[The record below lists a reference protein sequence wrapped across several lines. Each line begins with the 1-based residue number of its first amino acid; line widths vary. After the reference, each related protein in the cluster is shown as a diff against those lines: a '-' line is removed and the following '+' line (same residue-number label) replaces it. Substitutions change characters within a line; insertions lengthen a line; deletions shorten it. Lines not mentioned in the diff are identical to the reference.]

1 MSKKSS
7 IVSFRKYLLVTLF
20 LILVSPAFAIDE
32 SEFEKKVFA
41 LDWKTEPGVYE
52 LIGTNAF
59 LKITSEEYLVLG
71 EDANKYA
78 QITEGHDRFKV
89 DAIVSRIGGPEKE
102 TQVYYQYIEAD
113 YIEMDDWEQHI
124 DKDSLLEE
132 LKKATEETN
141 KIRDKSVQKL
151 FVDGWVEPPAIDKER
166 AIVYW
171 AFSAHTES
179 GIKIVNAKALKL
191 GRRGFT
197 SITWI
202 GRLEQFENAKESLD
216 PTLFAYTFDEGSR
229 YLDFVAGTDKVAA
242 LGVGA
247 LAYKLITGKKASKT
261 GLAGVLAA
269 LAIFAKKFWFI
280 IFIPFVFAWKWIKG
294 LFKGNKD
301 LS

>member
-1 MSKKSS
+1 
-7 IVSFRKYLLVTLF
+7 VTLF

-52 LIGTNAF
+52 LIGTNSF
-59 LKITSEEYLVLG
+59 LKITSEEVLVLG
-71 EDANKYA
+71 EEAKKYS
-78 QITEGHDRFKV
+78 QLTEGHDINKP
-89 DAIVSRIGGPEKE
+89 DAIVSRIEGPQIN
-102 TQVYYQYIEAD
+102 TQVNYQYVEDD
-113 YIEMDDWEQHI
+113 YIEMDDWGEYI
-124 DKDSLLEE
+124 DKDSLIEE
-132 LKKATEETN
+132 VIKATEEAN
-141 KIRDKSVQKL
+141 KIRDKSIPKL
-151 FVDGWVEPPAIDKER
+151 YVDGWVEPPVIDKES

-171 AFSAHTES
+171 AFSGHSE
-179 GIKIVNAKALKL
+179 GGFKFVNAKAMKL
-191 GRRGFT
+191 GRKGYT
-197 SITWI
+197 IITWI

-261 GLAGVLAA
+261 GLAGILAA

-294 LFKGNKD
+294 LFKGNKGG
-301 LS
+301 S